1 VLLAVIDG
9 GAGGGADAS
18 ENTFLGLGLMA
29 CAVLVVWLI
38 RRARAE
44 R

>member
-1 VLLAVIDG
+1 VLLAVVESGVG
-9 GAGGGADAS
+9 GTAEGD
-18 ENTFLGLGLMA
+18 NTFLGLGLMGVI
-29 CAVLVVWLI
+29 VLVIWLI

>member
-1 VLLAVIDG
+1 VG
-9 GAGGGADAS
+9 GTTEGD
-18 ENTFLGLGLMA
+18 NTFLGLGLMA
-29 CAVLVVWLI
+29 IVVLVIWLI